1 MELLDI
7 RDLNGRTTDEV
18 KDRKKV
24 HEEGDIH
31 GTSHV
36 FILRQNKEDPDGLPE
51 LLLQK
56 RSEGKDSFPG
66 CYDISSAGHIPA
78 GDDYLESALREL
90 EEELGIIAGPEELT
104 FIGFHEGYAEE
115 IFYGKPF
122 INHEISKVYIYTG
135 FVDINNLKLQ
145 KEEVESVKWMGLQEC
160 LEKVRKGD
168 PAYILFPRE
177 LEMIENYW
185 KTQRA

>member
-7 RDLNGRTTDEV
+7 RDLNGRTTGEV

-24 HEEGDIH
+24 HEEGDVH

-36 FILRQNKEDPDGLPE
+36 FILRENQEDPGGLPE

-78 GDDYLESALREL
+78 GDDYLESAIREL
-90 EEELGIIAGPEELT
+90 EEELGIKAVPEELT
-104 FIGFHEGYAEE
+104 FIGFHEGYAKET
-115 IFYGKPF
+115 FYGRPF

-135 FVDINNLKLQ
+135 SVDIKKLKLQ
-145 KEEVESVKWMGLQEC
+145 KEEVEAVKWMGLQEC

-168 PAYILFPRE
+168 PAYILFPGE
-177 LEMIENYW
+177 LKMIEKYW
-185 KTQRA
+185 RTQRA